1 MFKYK
6 AVIVLLVLIFVAG
19 CANIGGG
26 SSFFNRDKNSGFEE
40 EIIFEGTNGLEL
52 AFLEG
57 APPKEVYQ
65 NSPFDIVLEMHN
77 DGALDIT
84 SGTAKL
90 GISLLFDV
98 DDTKKSFQTIM
109 GKENFQLG
117 ETSQVRW
124 DGIDLKQT
132 TVRKDSREDINVQV
146 CYEGEVLAQPEVCIR
161 PRPGKSGVLE
171 GGCTVGEKSVS
182 GGQGGP
188 IAVTKILD
196 NDVREDGDSNVI
208 TFRIQVE
215 NVGGGDIIDRDEVDR
230 CTLSA
235 RDKQEARIDVEVG
248 WLDGTKF
255 ECNKNTN
262 RKLVMNN
269 GKGLITCKSSPVPN
283 DQHYSTPLNIKMNYG
298 YVDSIK
304 TSLTVK
310 KDAFIS

>member
-6 AVIVLLVLIFVAG
+6 EVIIILVVIFIAG
-19 CANIGGG
+19 CASTGG

-40 EIIFEGTNGLEL
+40 EIIFEGINGLEL

-77 DGALDIT
+77 DGALDIVK
-84 SGTAKL
+84 GTAKL

-98 DDTKKSFQTIM
+98 DDTTKSFQTIM

-117 ETSQVRW
+117 ETAQIRW
-124 DGIDLKQT
+124 DGIDLKRT
-132 TVRKDSREDINVQV
+132 AIRKDSTENINVQV
-146 CYEGEVLAQPEVCIR
+146 CYEGGTLAQPEVCVR
-161 PRPGKSGVLE
+161 PRPGKPGVLD

-188 IAVTKILD
+188 IAITKILD
-196 NDVREDGDSNVI
+196 NDVREQGDSNVI

-215 NVGGGDIIDRDEVDR
+215 NVGGGDVINKGEVDD
-230 CTLSA
+230 CKLSA
-235 RDKQEARIDVEVG
+235 RDKQEARIDIQVG
-248 WLDGTKF
+248 WLDGTEF
-255 ECNKNTN
+255 ECNRNTDG
-262 RKLVMNN
+262 KLVMNN
-269 GKGLITCKSSPVPN
+269 GKGLITCVSSAVPN